1 MARTGTASSTASCV
15 RESVGQLSAGR
26 QTDVSRSWRL
36 QQTSPGSGQNTEQVT
51 SYHEII
57 FLCIKR
63 TRWVRLNKI
72 LRSEHRNIRNSS
84 VKLSWCGEWIDG

>member
-1 MARTGTASSTASCV
+1 MVRTATASPTVSSV
-15 RESVGQLSAGR
+15 RDSVGQLSAGR

-51 SYHEII
+51 SYHEIS
-57 FLCIKR
+57 FLCIKL

-84 VKLSWCGEWIDG
+84 VKLRWCGEWIDG